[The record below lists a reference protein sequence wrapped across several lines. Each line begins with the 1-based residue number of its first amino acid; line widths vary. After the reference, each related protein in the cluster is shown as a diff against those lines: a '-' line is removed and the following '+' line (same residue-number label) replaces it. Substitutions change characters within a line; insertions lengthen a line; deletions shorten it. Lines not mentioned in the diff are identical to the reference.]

1 MKPIVV
7 VKVGAN
13 RALRDYPGAIC
24 RIDRKIPA
32 KSKTVTVKE
41 NESET
46 LVFDTPGTVIYI
58 TPNSRDLPVTI
69 INKTSVSLV
78 LETRY
83 DNGNTLDDVLK
94 HTKEKKVPYG
104 TRMKVTV

>member
-1 MKPIVV
+1 MKPTIV

-24 RIDRKIPA
+24 RIDRKAPA

-41 NESET
+41 GELES
-46 LVFDTPGTVIYI
+46 LIFDTPGTVVYI
-58 TPNSRDLPVTI
+58 TPNSRDLPVTVT
-69 INKTSVSLV
+69 NKTSVPLV
-78 LETRY
+78 METRY
-83 DNGNTLDDVLK
+83 DDGNTLDDVLK
-94 HTKEKKVPYG
+94 QGRDKKVPYG